1 MLVTFEEPPYA
12 IKVTPAHP
20 PSSPASFRPVRPPPA
35 SPRLPAVRG
44 SAAHS
49 GSGGGGADINM
60 ADAFPLCGVCEQ
72 Q

>member
-20 PSSPASFRPVRPPPA
+20 PLLPGLLPARPPPA
-35 SPRLPAVRG
+35 RLAPAAGGPG
-44 SAAHS
+44 SAAHT
-49 GSGGGGADINM
+49 GSGGGADINM

>member
-20 PSSPASFRPVRPPPA
+20 PLLPGLLPARPPA
-35 SPRLPAVRG
+35 RPRLPAVRG
-44 SAAHS
+44 SAARS
-49 GSGGGGADINM
+49 GSGGADINM